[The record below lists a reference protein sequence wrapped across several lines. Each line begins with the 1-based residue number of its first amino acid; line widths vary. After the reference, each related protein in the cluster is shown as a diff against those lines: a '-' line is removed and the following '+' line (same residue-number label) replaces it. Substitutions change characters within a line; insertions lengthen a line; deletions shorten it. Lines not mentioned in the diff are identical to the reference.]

1 MELLKQRYDCPR
13 RIVSCHGLAIIN
25 YPKLTTCSPTALRDL
40 TNIVRQNIDALN
52 SLGEPTN
59 ASSLIFDFISTKL
72 PDHVRQQW
80 ELTLTTDLLN
90 YLENLTFTVFWG
102 EADKITGT
110 IQARPPIMSYRPW
123 ATLVGSF
130 FFLSSLLTLV
140 ITN

>member
-25 YPKLTTCSPTALRDL
+25 YPKLTTCSSTALRDL

-59 ASSLIFDFISTKL
+59 ASSLIFDLISTKL

-80 ELTLTTDLLN
+80 ELTLTNKEVPQYTDLLN
-90 YLENLTFTVFWG
+90 YLENLTFTVF
-102 EADKITGT
+102 
-110 IQARPPIMSYRPW
+110 
-123 ATLVGSF
+123 
-130 FFLSSLLTLV
+130 
-140 ITN
+140 